1 MKKYRIILIGFGVSL
16 SLFGGRVNAQVSGT
30 IRGSVTDRD
39 FNDRPLEGVTVL
51 VVQTEQAVV
60 SDEQGIY
67 LIGDVPPGTYTLIFS
82 REGFLRQVE
91 AEVLVA
97 SGELT
102 EVNAS
107 MPSEFTELPPLDVQ
121 ELKLDAGSEIG
132 LLEMRQDLPQ
142 FLDSVGEEQLSAAGV
157 GDAAAALSLISGA
170 TVADNKPVVRGLPD
184 RYVNS
189 QVNSVRFP
197 SADRETRSL
206 ELDQFPTDVIQSIQ
220 VSKTFT
226 PDQQGDASGG
236 AVNIVLKGIPDED
249 VIKFGVGSSYN
260 TNLRGAD
267 NFRSYRDGGL
277 TFFGIDRGRDTQPPF
292 NPNPVGVGTTSG
304 SAPYEYSLNMTLA
317 KRHEFAESGWTV
329 GGVLNTFYDQGGSYY
344 DDGLEADYLGQFV
357 AAQPFSDPAARTLL
371 FLPDTDEQLSRPNGA
386 PLEGNVFDLTRS
398 TEEVQWGGLFAM
410 GAENEFNRV
419 DLIYL
424 ETNSI
429 EDTTI
434 VGLDTST
441 RSIVQDALYDL
452 DAEIL
457 ASGAPFAAFDSQFN
471 NLFDPANDPV
481 PDTGRS
487 LAFSRNQTL
496 LRRERLIRSAQ
507 LRGEH
512 RLPIFEDS
520 QAFEDETFRLRSPEI
535 EWIYAYSSSQRRE
548 PDKRVFSDYLDGSGL
563 AVTDPARV
571 ARSENIPTIGT
582 AGVTSGYVQ
591 RVWEVIR
598 EDSNQLHLNYR
609 QPFVLS
615 NNEEGSF
622 KTGLFRDRVER
633 IFARDTFVTDG
644 TNPTNTIFSP
654 IPVGVAYEDFYLNE
668 TLTDAQRSGFAPD
681 NASDV
686 DYEGNYDIDAYYF
699 MLDIPV
705 LPIVRMVGG
714 VRVETTAI
722 DIGLIDASIDEFAR
736 GVNSSNGFTTSA
748 LWTNFA
754 GGIRTVNPDS
764 GLALGDVD
772 FEQTDY
778 LPSFSLI
785 VDPTEQLSFRG
796 AYSQTIARPTFRE
809 LTVVRDQEFLAST
822 PFFGNDTLRFASLK
836 NYDLR
841 ADYRPTPGGLISISG
856 FYKEIEDPIEVITIS
871 NDTIQ
876 PGSYFV
882 PVNFSE
888 GTILGAE
895 LEIRQDMGDIFE
907 ELTGL
912 TLGANGTII
921 DSEVTIPAAQQT
933 AALGETSRE
942 MLNAPNMLLNFFAV
956 FRSEDTG
963 TDIGLFYTIRGDT
976 LVAGSSPTASA
987 TADFVPN
994 IFETEYDTLNFTIS
1008 QKISQHFK
1016 LKFSAKNLTDP
1027 DIQRVYRSSLT
1038 PETVQSS
1045 YSKGIDISISLSA
1058 QYEF

>member
-1 MKKYRIILIGFGVSL
+1 M
-16 SLFGGRVNAQVSGT
+16 
-30 IRGSVTDRD
+30 TDRD

-51 VVQTEQAVV
+51 VVQTEQAAV
-60 SDEQGIY
+60 SDSQGVY
-67 LIGDVPPGTYTLIFS
+67 LIADVPPGTYTLIFT
-82 REGFLRQVE
+82 REGFVRQVE
-91 AEVLVA
+91 ADVLVN
-97 SGELT
+97 SGALT
-102 EVNAS
+102 EVSAS

-249 VIKFGVGSSYN
+249 VIKFGVGTSYN
-260 TNLRGAD
+260 TNLRQAN
-267 NFRSYRDGGL
+267 NFRSYAGGGL
-277 TFFGIDRGRDTQPPF
+277 DFFGVDRGRDAQPPI
-292 NPNPVGVGTTSG
+292 NPNPVAVGTSSG
-304 SAPYEYSLNMTLA
+304 NAPLEYSMNMTLA
-317 KRHEFAESGWTV
+317 KRHEFVESGWTV
-329 GGVLNTFYDQGGSYY
+329 GGIVNTFYDQGGSYY
-344 DDGLEADYLGQFV
+344 DDGLETDYLAQFV
-357 AAQPFSDPAARTLL
+357 AAEPFSNPADRRLL
-371 FLPDTDEQLSRPNGA
+371 FLPDASEQLTRPNGD
-386 PLEGNVFDLTRS
+386 PLEGNVFDITKS
-398 TEEVQWGGLFAM
+398 TEEVQWGGLFAT
-410 GAENEFNRV
+410 GAENEFNKI

-429 EDTTI
+429 EDTT
-434 VGLDTST
+434 VVATDTNT
-441 RSIVQDALYDL
+441 RDIVQDALYDL

-457 ASGAPFAAFDSQFN
+457 ASGNPLAAFDSQFN
-471 NLFDPANDPV
+471 GLYDPGTDPV

-487 LAFSRNQTL
+487 LAFSRNQTIA
-496 LRRERLIRSAQ
+496 RTERLIRSLQ

-512 RLPIFEDS
+512 TLPIFEDNEV
-520 QAFEDETFRLRSPEI
+520 QDDETFRLLSPEI
-535 EWIYAYSSSQRRE
+535 DWTYAYSSSQRRE

-563 AVTDPARV
+563 AVTDPTRTAR
-571 ARSENIPTIGT
+571 AINIPTIGT
-582 AGVTSGYVQ
+582 SGVTSGYAQ
-591 RVWEVIR
+591 RVWEFIR

-609 QPFVLS
+609 QPFVLP
-615 NNEEGSF
+615 NNEEGYF
-622 KTGLFRDRVER
+622 KTGVFRDRVER
-633 IFARDTFVTDG
+633 AFERETYVTSGVNPVG
-644 TNPTNTIFSP
+644 TVTSP
-654 IPVGVAYEDFYLNE
+654 VPVGVEYEDFYLNE
-668 TLTDAQRSGFAPD
+668 VLTDSQRSNFTTD

-686 DYEGNYDIDAYYF
+686 DYDGEYDIDAYYF
-699 MLDIPV
+699 MLDVPV
-705 LPIVRMVGG
+705 TPIISLVGG
-714 VRVETTAI
+714 VRVETTSI
-722 DIGLIDASIDEFAR
+722 NIGLIDDSIDEFAR
-736 GVNSSNGFTTSA
+736 GVNSGNGFTTSA
-748 LWTNFA
+748 LWTNFGA
-754 GGIRTVNPDS
+754 GTRTVNPDS
-764 GLALGDVD
+764 GLPLGDVD

-778 LPSFSLI
+778 LPSLSLVI
-785 VDPTEQLSFRG
+785 DATEQLSFRG
-796 AYSQTIARPTFRE
+796 AYSETIARPTFRE
-809 LTVVRDQEFLAST
+809 LTVVRDQEFLGST
-822 PFFGNDTLRFASLK
+822 PFFGNDTLAFSSLK

-841 ADYRPTPGGLISISG
+841 ADYRPTPGGLISVSG

-876 PGSYFV
+876 PGSYLV
-882 PVNFSE
+882 PVNFSD

-895 LEIRQDMGDIFE
+895 LEIRQEMGEIYE

-912 TLGANGTII
+912 SLGANGTII

-933 AALGETSRE
+933 AAIGQTSRE
-942 MLNAPNMLLNFFAV
+942 MLNAPDMLLNFFAV
-956 FRSEDTG
+956 FRNEDTG

-994 IFETEYDTLNFTIS
+994 VFETEYDTLNFTIS
-1008 QKISQHFK
+1008 QKLGEHFK
-1016 LKFSAKNLTDP
+1016 IKFSAKNLTDP
-1027 DIQRVYRSSLT
+1027 DIQRVYRSPIT
-1038 PETVQSS
+1038 PETIQSS
-1045 YSKGIDISISLSA
+1045 YNKGISFSVSLSA
-1058 QYEF
+1058 QFEF